1 MADGLTEEVTDA
13 AEQMS
18 EPEKQPDGV
27 SVQWNVSDDLSWK
40 WC

>member
-18 EPEKQPDGV
+18 EPEKQPDGI
-27 SVQWNVSDDLSWK
+27 SYLWNDSFDLSSRWS
-40 WC
+40 